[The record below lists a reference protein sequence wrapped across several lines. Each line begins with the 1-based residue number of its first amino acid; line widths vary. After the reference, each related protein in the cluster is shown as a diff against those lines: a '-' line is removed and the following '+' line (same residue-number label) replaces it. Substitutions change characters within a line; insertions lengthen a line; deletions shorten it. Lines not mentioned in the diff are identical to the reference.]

1 MPVGRC
7 GLLQRAQRCV
17 LACEFLQSHGVVSH
31 LEVAPSD
38 QEIVAVP
45 YGMTKSHSG
54 SVQESLSART

>member
-1 MPVGRC
+1 
-7 GLLQRAQRCV
+7 LLQRAQRCV
-17 LACEFLQSHGVVSH
+17 LACGFLQSHGVVSH